1 MPRASEDAARG
12 EMSRL
17 GAEAVLDSPLDD
29 RRLLSAAER
38 LAPLL
43 RAFDVDLEAAASSF
57 H

>member
-1 MPRASEDAARG
+1 
-12 EMSRL
+12 MSRL